1 MNDRTEYIAGLRAF
15 ADWLEN
21 NPTVQGPGGQRLL
34 LALSTNSAVEEFAA
48 QHNLTVV
55 TDDEGNMSAELT
67 FGPITYHAYGYVD
80 FGQHVAAMNERRAR
94 RWAEEQGLEIRKA
107 EVTA

>member
-1 MNDRTEYIAGLRAF
+1 MNDRTEYIAGIRAF

-21 NPTVQGPGGQRLL
+21 NPTVPSPGDQRLL

-48 QHNLTVV
+48 QHNLAVV

-67 FGPITYHAYGYVD
+67 FGSIAYHAYGYVD

-94 RWAEEQGLEIRKA
+94 KWAEEQGLEIRKA
-107 EVTA
+107 GVTA